1 MKLAHTQVEV
11 PENHGS
17 MWEIRVQK
25 EEVNR
30 REKKISSNGLS
41 SLRNLPGDPSFALT
55 LSEFALAH

>member
-25 EEVNR
+25 AEVNR
-30 REKKISSNGLS
+30 REKISSNGLS
-41 SLRNLPGDPSFALT
+41 SLCNLPGVPSFVLT
-55 LSEFALAH
+55 LSESALAH